1 MDMIKLKHCDKI
13 VGSINP
19 AYIATISVEHDKTT
33 AQKGEVENDLHYSGL
48 RHCEEFDEYYFPGSV
63 LIKTCSG
70 TTIHIGTY
78 DPFTLVSVL
87 SVPELVKSI
96 NVDYF
101 TIS

>member
-19 AYIATISVEHDKTT
+19 AYIATITIERDKKP
-33 AQKGEVENDLHYSGL
+33 ANNGEIEPDLHRYGL
-48 RHCEEFDEYYFPGSV
+48 RYCEEFNEYYFPGEV

-78 DPFTLVSVL
+78 DPFTLVSIL